1 MTTRSSSGSNVD
13 IEDEYSKSREA
24 HPYACT
30 FELQLRDG
38 AQAAQVQQI
47 MQVDR
52 EVGDRVV
59 KRLRIEA
66 SRPETLIV

>member
-1 MTTRSSSGSNVD
+1 MTTHSSSGSKVD
-13 IEDEYSKSREA
+13 VEDEYSKSRES
-24 HPYACT
+24 HPYGCT
-30 FELQLRDG
+30 LELQLRDG